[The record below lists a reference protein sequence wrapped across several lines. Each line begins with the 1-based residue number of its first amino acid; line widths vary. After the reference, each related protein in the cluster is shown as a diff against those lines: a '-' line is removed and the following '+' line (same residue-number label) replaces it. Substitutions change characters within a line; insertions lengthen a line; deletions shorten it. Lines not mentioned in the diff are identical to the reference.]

1 MELPVYIYDEKA
13 GSTIQVY
20 SDKQQ
25 RVCYRCLG
33 KGHIAAFCRKAL
45 KTQATAIGTTSWA
58 SIAAG
63 SPKVPVSNGVVTPPE
78 VPTGPGE
85 EISVPN
91 PRTAGPVGGQA
102 SVESEESMDEVGS
115 MEKEEGSED
124 SSALGH
130 EESEDD
136 GEGDYT
142 VVGSRKR
149 LGSKK
154 GVVGRKPR
162 TQVVEDMPQVA
173 EEDRNKQLMLEL
185 DEKKRRIQEKL

>member
-102 SVESEESMDEVGS
+102 SVES
-115 MEKEEGSED
+115 
-124 SSALGH
+124 
-130 EESEDD
+130 
-136 GEGDYT
+136 
-142 VVGSRKR
+142 
-149 LGSKK
+149 
-154 GVVGRKPR
+154 
-162 TQVVEDMPQVA
+162 
-173 EEDRNKQLMLEL
+173 
-185 DEKKRRIQEKL
+185 